1 MGKISCVNNQLMVNG
16 QIKSNIEGVYLLS
29 GYDLKDSDKNG
40 YFDSV
45 SFDDIEAYY
54 YKKTSSDPEIW
65 TLSKLGS
72 DSMSDFIP
80 SDSGQEISGGYPA
93 ELLTIEQERAE
104 REKDAHKQLFST
116 DRSVFEDVCGNS
128 TEEFV
133 GLYPALREN
142 NYVEKYQSDFQVNSK
157 DMLNSYIRSKVEFS
171 VPISEKS
178 TEPIDSNGEKILLN
192 FNDSDFEYPEENI
205 AIPSDI
211 AKKFFSGR

>member
-80 SDSGQEISGGYPA
+80 SDSGQESSGGYPP
-93 ELLTIEQERAE
+93 ELLEIERERSE
-104 REKDAHKQLFST
+104 REKDSHSQLFSK
-116 DRSVFEDVCGNS
+116 DKVSFSDICGNES
-128 TEEFV
+128 EEFV

-142 NYVEKYQSDFQVNSK
+142 NFIDKFQLNFQVSSTKMMNN
-157 DMLNSYIRSKVEFS
+157 LIRSKIDFS
-171 VPISEKS
+171 SSISEKS
-178 TEPIDSNGEKILLN
+178 TEPIDSNGEKFVLN

>member
-16 QIKSNIEGVYLLS
+16 QIKSNIEGIYLLS

-40 YFDSV
+40 YYDSV
-45 SFDDIEAYY
+45 SFDDIEVYY

-72 DSMSDFIP
+72 DSVSDFIP
-80 SDSGQEISGGYPA
+80 GETIGSETGGYPA

-157 DMLNSYIRSKVEFS
+157 DMLNSYIRSKVEFP
-171 VPISEKS
+171 VPISSFGTESVDENGNKKTLDYNLS
-178 TEPIDSNGEKILLN
+178 TY
-192 FNDSDFEYPEENI
+192 EYAEDNI
-205 AIPSDI
+205 SIPAEI
-211 AKKFFSGR
+211 AKKFLNSR

>member
-16 QIKSNIEGVYLLS
+16 QIKSNIEGIYLLS

-40 YFDSV
+40 YYDSV

-80 SDSGQEISGGYPA
+80 SDFGQESSSGYPP
-93 ELLTIEQERAE
+93 ELLEIERERAE

-157 DMLNSYIRSKVEFS
+157 DMLNSYIRSKVEFP
-171 VPISEKS
+171 VPISS
-178 TEPIDSNGEKILLN
+178 FGTEPIDENGDKKTLDYNL
-192 FNDSDFEYPEENI
+192 STYEYAEDNI
-205 AIPSDI
+205 SIPAEI
-211 AKKFFSGR
+211 AKKFLNSR